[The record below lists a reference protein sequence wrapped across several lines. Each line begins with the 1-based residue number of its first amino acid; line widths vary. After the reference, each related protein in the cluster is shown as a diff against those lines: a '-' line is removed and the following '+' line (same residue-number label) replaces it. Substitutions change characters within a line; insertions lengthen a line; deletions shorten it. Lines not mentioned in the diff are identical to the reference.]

1 MLKTMRGALLAAGAV
16 ALALTGCAPEAP
28 ADTSVDG
35 PAQETVAEEGPDEGT
50 PAEEEGQPET
60 PTEDEPSEPKEVQP
74 DQAIM
79 DSMTCEAFS
88 PELLEQI
95 TLRFGA
101 PQQGVSVLV
110 DDHNLT
116 DDIWWVVVMTHS
128 SPSGQTWTRSAYL
141 TNTLQ
146 LQNIADGLWIELPS
160 ENRWQNVS
168 WEGELLVRGQS
179 ALTKAIEF
187 LDTSA

>member
-1 MLKTMRGALLAAGAV
+1 MLKMMRGALLAAGAV
-16 ALALTGCAPEAP
+16 ALTLTGCAPEAP
-28 ADTSVDG
+28 ADTPTDD
-35 PAQETVAEEGPDEGT
+35 PAQETVVEDV
-50 PAEEEGQPET
+50 PAEEDGQPET
-60 PTEDEPSEPKEVQP
+60 PSNETPAEDEPSEPKDVQP

-116 DDIWWVVVMTHS
+116 DDIWWVVVMTHP
-128 SPSGQTWTRSAYL
+128 SPSGQTFIRSAYL
-141 TNTLQ
+141 TNALQ
-146 LQNIADGLWIELPS
+146 LDYISDGLWIELPS

-179 ALTKAIEF
+179 ALTKAIDF

>member
-1 MLKTMRGALLAAGAV
+1 MLKTMCGALLAAGAV

-28 ADTSVDG
+28 ADT
-35 PAQETVAEEGPDEGT
+35 PADEPSQETVVEDV
-50 PAEEEGQPET
+50 PATEEEGQPEA
-60 PTEDEPSEPKEVQP
+60 PVENEPAEPKDVQP

-116 DDIWWVVVMTHS
+116 DDIWWVVVMTHPS
-128 SPSGQTWTRSAYL
+128 TSGQTWLRSAYL
-141 TNTLQ
+141 TNALQ
-146 LQNIADGLWIELPS
+146 LDDIVDGLWIELPS
-160 ENRWQNVS
+160 ENRWQNVN
-168 WEGELLVRGQS
+168 WEGDLLVRGQS
-179 ALTKAIEF
+179 ALTKAIDF